1 MPNLPLKKFAK
12 SAFKLKILRPKKKII
27 KIPVGFSWF
36 QTKLKPLN
44 SDCRLKKCLRCKE
57 LIHNSKELTIK

>member
-44 SDCRLKKCLRCKE
+44 SDCRLKNAWDVK
-57 LIHNSKELTIK
+57 N